1 MIGSSSLRISISQEL
16 QRGVHFL
23 FQGLPQGEDIA
34 LWHKW
39 LGDVFQVVYRRQ
51 IPAAQ
56 IWGVQEM
63 PWDIQA
69 DTDTAIIH
77 FGPNEISNMK
87 KSIQEEIEA
96 LRAETAAANAATAAY
111 NREKETYRR
120 QADETAVELAKMR
133 AELMRAEREKA
144 ELLLKYNALKNKSRH

>member
-1 MIGSSSLRISISQEL
+1 
-16 QRGVHFL
+16 
-23 FQGLPQGEDIA
+23 
-34 LWHKW
+34 
-39 LGDVFQVVYRRQ
+39 
-51 IPAAQ
+51 
-56 IWGVQEM
+56 
-63 PWDIQA
+63 
-69 DTDTAIIH
+69 
-77 FGPNEISNMK
+77 MK

-133 AELMRAEREKA
+133 AELMCAEREKA